1 MPTEP
6 RRAPPWAD
14 DLLDLAAEEATGRL
28 VVVVDAGE
36 EGWIQLRDGSLSA
49 VSAATRRPLLSRRL
63 TAFEVMTSDE
73 VRAAMATVRQT
84 PGAHLLDLLIHDRL
98 VPEAF
103 VVGYLRNTM
112 AEQLGAIMA
121 AGATEVRFEPGRVPR
136 VNPLLLSVHEV
147 LATATAI
154 PHTFPDDIADLVLRA
169 AAGPPPELVPI
180 MRSVLAAADGRR
192 RPVDVAD
199 ACGLTAAET
208 IQVINELSRKKLT
221 ELVAGT
227 EHSGWGDAGVLSL
240 GPPAGPA
247 MDVPLPRT
255 DTAPGTGAT
264 RPAGPA
270 AFPAAPAAPAAAAAP
285 NAPAAAAVAPETITP
300 FAPAPV
306 ETEPAP
312 SARTR
317 SLPEDRRE
325 ALSALKSLT
334 EAVAADAEPPVPHVP
349 AVKEPQSEV
358 TTTSPRVWAN
368 RPTRPAN
375 PMESGEVLRELK
387 SLGD

>member
-63 TAFEVMTSDE
+63 TAFEVMTSDQ

-121 AGATEVRFEPGRVPR
+121 GGATEVRFEPGRVPR

-169 AAGPPPELVPI
+169 TTGSPPELAPI

-208 IQVINELSRKKLT
+208 IQVINELSRKKLA

-227 EHSGWGDAGVLSL
+227 EHSSWGEAGVLSL

-255 DTAPGTGAT
+255 HTSPDPEST
-264 RPAGPA
+264 RPAGPVA
-270 AFPAAPAAPAAAAAP
+270 YPATPAASAVPKAPVAAAP
-285 NAPAAAAVAPETITP
+285 PVITP

-306 ETEPAP
+306 EPETP
-312 SARTR
+312 ARTR
-317 SLPEDRRE
+317 SVPEDRRE

>member
-1 MPTEP
+1 
-6 RRAPPWAD
+6 
-14 DLLDLAAEEATGRL
+14 
-28 VVVVDAGE
+28 
-36 EGWIQLRDGSLSA
+36 
-49 VSAATRRPLLSRRL
+49 
-63 TAFEVMTSDE
+63 
-73 VRAAMATVRQT
+73 
-84 PGAHLLDLLIHDRL
+84 
-98 VPEAF
+98 
-103 VVGYLRNTM
+103 
-112 AEQLGAIMA
+112 
-121 AGATEVRFEPGRVPR
+121 
-136 VNPLLLSVHEV
+136 
-147 LATATAI
+147 
-154 PHTFPDDIADLVLRA
+154 
-169 AAGPPPELVPI
+169 

-208 IQVINELSRKKLT
+208 IQVINELSRKKLA
-221 ELVAGT
+221 ELVTGT
-227 EHSGWGDAGVLSL
+227 EHSSWGEAGVLSL

-255 DTAPGTGAT
+255 HTSPDPEST
-264 RPAGPA
+264 RPAGPVA
-270 AFPAAPAAPAAAAAP
+270 YPATPAASAVPKAPAAAAP
-285 NAPAAAAVAPETITP
+285 PVITP

-306 ETEPAP
+306 EPEPEP
-312 SARTR
+312 PARTR
-317 SLPEDRRE
+317 SVPEDRRE

-368 RPTRPAN
+368 RPIRPAN

>member
-63 TAFEVMTSDE
+63 TAFEVMTSDQ

-121 AGATEVRFEPGRVPR
+121 GGATEVRFEPGRVPR

-169 AAGPPPELVPI
+169 TTGSPPELAPI

-208 IQVINELSRKKLT
+208 IQVINELSRKKLA
-221 ELVAGT
+221 ELVTGT
-227 EHSGWGDAGVLSL
+227 EHSSWGEAGVLSL

-255 DTAPGTGAT
+255 HTSPDPEST
-264 RPAGPA
+264 RPAGPVA
-270 AFPAAPAAPAAAAAP
+270 YPATPAASAVPKAPAAAAP
-285 NAPAAAAVAPETITP
+285 PVITP

-306 ETEPAP
+306 EPEPEP
-312 SARTR
+312 PARTR
-317 SLPEDRRE
+317 SVPEDRRE